1 MSSEKECEV
10 LLEVKDLSVSFA
22 SDGGEVEA
30 LDRISFAIKKGQNL
44 GLVGESGCGKS
55 VSAFSIMRL
64 LPKPTG
70 NITHGEIRFGAKD
83 LLSLSTDDMRKVRG
97 NEIGMIFQEPM
108 NALNPVQKIGDQVA
122 EVFLLHQNV
131 SKSQAWQLAVDE
143 LSEVGIPAAE
153 TRALDYPHQLSG
165 GMRQRVVIAMALA
178 CTPKLIIA
186 DEPTTALDVTVQAQI
201 LDLLQV
207 LQKKKG
213 SSILLITHD
222 LGVVAETCDEVCV
235 MYAGRIVERASTQ
248 VLFENP
254 VHAYTRGLL
263 SSIPRMDGIPKKK
276 LTTIPGIVPP
286 LSQLNQGCRFAP
298 RSGLPHPE
306 DALLSRPPFREIQ
319 PGHWVEACPVCAV
332 R

>member
-1 MSSEKECEV
+1 M
-10 LLEVKDLSVSFA
+10 EVKDLSVSFA
-22 SDGGEVEA
+22 SDEGEVEA
-30 LDRISFAIKKGQNL
+30 LDRVSFAIKKGQNL

-70 NITHGEIRFGAKD
+70 MITHGEILLGAKD

-108 NALNPVQKIGDQVA
+108 NALNPVQKIGDQIA

-131 SKSQAWQLAVDE
+131 SKSQAWQLAVDM
-143 LSEVGIPAAE
+143 LGEVGIPAAE
-153 TRALDYPHQLSG
+153 IRALDYPHQLSG

-201 LDLLQV
+201 LDLLKI

-222 LGVVAETCDEVCV
+222 LGVIAETCDEVCV
-235 MYAGRIVERASTQ
+235 MYAGRIVERASTKA
-248 VLFENP
+248 LFENP

-263 SSIPRMDGIPKKK
+263 SSIPRMDGTPKKK

-286 LSQLNQGCRFAP
+286 LSQLEQGCRFAP

-306 DALLSRPPFREIQ
+306 DTLRIRPPFKEIQ
-319 PGHWVEACPVCAV
+319 PGHWVEACPLCTA
-332 R
+332 

>member
-1 MSSEKECEV
+1 
-10 LLEVKDLSVSFA
+10 
-22 SDGGEVEA
+22 
-30 LDRISFAIKKGQNL
+30 
-44 GLVGESGCGKS
+44 
-55 VSAFSIMRL
+55 MRL

-70 NITHGEIRFGAKD
+70 MITHGEILLGAKD

-108 NALNPVQKIGDQVA
+108 NALNPVQKIGDQIA

-131 SKSQAWQLAVDE
+131 SKSQAWQLAVDM
-143 LSEVGIPAAE
+143 LGEVGIPAAE
-153 TRALDYPHQLSG
+153 IRALDYPHQLSG

-222 LGVVAETCDEVCV
+222 LGVIAETCDEVCV
-235 MYAGRIVERASTQ
+235 MYAGRIVERASTKA
-248 VLFENP
+248 LFENP

-263 SSIPRMDGIPKKK
+263 SSIPRMDGTPKKK

-286 LSQLNQGCRFAP
+286 LSKLEQGCRFAP

-306 DALLSRPPFREIQ
+306 DTLRIRPPFKEIQ
-319 PGHWVEACPVCAV
+319 PGHWVEACPLCTA
-332 R
+332 

>member
-1 MSSEKECEV
+1 MSSEKDREV

-22 SDGGEVEA
+22 SDEGEVEA
-30 LDRISFAIKKGQNL
+30 LDRVSFAIKKGQNL

-70 NITHGEIRFGAKD
+70 MITHGEILLGAKD

-108 NALNPVQKIGDQVA
+108 NALNPVQKIGDQIA

-131 SKSQAWQLAVDE
+131 SKSQAWQLAVDM
-143 LSEVGIPAAE
+143 LGEVGIPAAE
-153 TRALDYPHQLSG
+153 IRALDYPHQLSG

-201 LDLLQV
+201 LDLLKI

-222 LGVVAETCDEVCV
+222 LGVIAETCDEVCV
-235 MYAGRIVERASTQ
+235 MYAGRIVERASTKA
-248 VLFENP
+248 LFENP

-263 SSIPRMDGIPKKK
+263 SSTPGWMEPRK
-276 LTTIPGIVPP
+276 
-286 LSQLNQGCRFAP
+286 
-298 RSGLPHPE
+298 RS
-306 DALLSRPPFREIQ
+306 
-319 PGHWVEACPVCAV
+319 
-332 R
+332 